1 MQALSE
7 VWKMHGGMWFNARIG
22 LIFWGS
28 VSIGA
33 WRTSQLQH
41 RKELQLTCSKVLC
54 LGTHAQ
60 CKDTHTQANRASQLG
75 FSRGTLISTEQT
87 PQVMGMFSGC
97 YLVLCGNE
105 IASHLYHHPQTQEGP
120 WPLLQQGPLRLPGD
134 TNQLAAEK
142 ITLPGN
148 WKHCKRNDWQEI
160 GRSLKV
166 WV

>member
-28 VSIGA
+28 VSTALLDPSLADLTAGA
-33 WRTSQLQH
+33 QKRTAANMLQSTPLRHTCTVH
-41 RKELQLTCSKVLC
+41 R
-54 LGTHAQ
+54 
-60 CKDTHTQANRASQLG
+60 HTYAGKHRASQLR
-75 FSRGTLISTEQT
+75 FSRGTVIATEQT

-105 IASHLYHHPQTQEGP
+105 IASHLYRHPQTQEGP

-134 TNQLAAEK
+134 TNQLAGEK
-142 ITLPGN
+142 KT
-148 WKHCKRNDWQEI
+148 
-160 GRSLKV
+160 
-166 WV
+166 

>member
-1 MQALSE
+1 MIE
-7 VWKMHGGMWFNARIG
+7 
-22 LIFWGS
+22 
-28 VSIGA
+28 
-33 WRTSQLQH
+33 
-41 RKELQLTCSKVLC
+41 
-54 LGTHAQ
+54 
-60 CKDTHTQANRASQLG
+60 CKDRPDLLRQRLDRSLADLTAAAQKRAAANMLQSTLLRHTCTVQRHTHSGKHRASQLG

-87 PQVMGMFSGC
+87 LQVMGMFSGC